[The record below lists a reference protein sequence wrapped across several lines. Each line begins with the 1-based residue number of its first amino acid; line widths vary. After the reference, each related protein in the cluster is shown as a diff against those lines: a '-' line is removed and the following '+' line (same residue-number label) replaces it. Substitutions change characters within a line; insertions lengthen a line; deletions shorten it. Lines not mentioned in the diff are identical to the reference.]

1 MAQATPTGDGTP
13 VHVRRKDDMDLS
25 DVERDAALAAQVMAG
40 LAGQSALRGLG
51 IGEWDRTYR
60 ELVEEGHVA
69 AQRVLAYLRTLHGPG
84 DGAAA
89 AVPSHLG
96 PWREWCPPRGHRLRA
111 SPERV
116 PRRRHG
122 DPGE

>member
-1 MAQATPTGDGTP
+1 MN
-13 VHVRRKDDMDLS
+13 LS

-40 LAGQSALRGLG
+40 LAAQSAVRTLG
-51 IGEWDRTYR
+51 IDDGDRTYR

-69 AQRVLAYLRTLHGPG
+69 AQRVLAYLRALHGPG

-89 AVPSHLG
+89 AVPSHLA
-96 PWREWCPPRGHRLRA
+96 PWREWCPPRGHLLRA
-111 SPERV
+111 PQDRV
-116 PRRRHG
+116 PRRCHG